1 MRGKW
6 QKEDI
11 IRAIWCKEYR
21 LILCFQAGWGIIY
34 IGNISEGEETL
45 DIISGL
51 QSDPLKTLIDILYTI
66 PAILIAL
73 TLHELAHGYMAKK
86 CGDPTAEM
94 LGRLSFNPLH
104 HLDPIGTLMMV
115 FFGFGWAR
123 PVPVNPRNFK
133 NFKRDELLV
142 SIAGVVLNFLLF
154 LFTTFVILGIHLF
167 LWKPELWE
175 MASQMGE
182 NVHLL
187 THSDFLRFDGWNFY
201 SVYSG
206 ENLLF
211 LQEAENGGAYYLGG
225 MEEFL
230 KTPWLM
236 YLQRFFMNFARIN
249 LALCLF
255 NLLPIPPLDGY
266 RIFNRILLQGKLH
279 IPEKV
284 MQGVMIAFMIFMFT
298 TDYVGN
304 FLGKA
309 IYFVQGGIMDGL
321 LKIVGMG

>member
-1 MRGKW
+1 M
-6 QKEDI
+6 
-11 IRAIWCKEYR
+11 
-21 LILCFQAGWGIIY
+21 
-34 IGNISEGEETL
+34 

-51 QSDPLKTLIDILYTI
+51 QSDPIRTLIDILYSI

-73 TLHELAHGYMAKK
+73 TLHELAHGYVAKK

-104 HLDPIGTLMMV
+104 HLDPIGALMMV
-115 FFGFGWAR
+115 LFGFGWAR
-123 PVPVNPRNFK
+123 AVPVNPRNFK

-142 SIAGVVLNFLLF
+142 SLAGVVLNFLLF
-154 LFTTFVILGIHLF
+154 LGTTLIILLIHTF

-175 MASQMGE
+175 MAAVLGE
-182 NVHLL
+182 SGPLIS
-187 THSDFLRFDGWNFY
+187 HSDFLRFDGWNFY
-201 SVYSG
+201 SVFSG

-211 LQEAENGGAYYLGG
+211 LQEAESGGAYYYPDMKLE
-225 MEEFL
+225 ML
-230 KTPWLM
+230 MQTPWLM
-236 YLQRFFMNFARIN
+236 YLQRFFMNFARVN
-249 LALCLF
+249 LALCIF

-266 RIFNRILLQGKLH
+266 RVVNRILLRGRLH

-284 MQGVMIAFMIFMFT
+284 MQGIMVAFMIFMYT
-298 TDYVGN
+298 TSYVSI
-304 FLGKA
+304 FLSKA